1 MFIIA
6 KAGTGK
12 TTTLTKLAELVK
24 DREVLY
30 LVYNKKNEEEA
41 KQKFPNATVKTANA
55 FCGDIVKNLYKPGGQ
70 WRRKNKETGRYEM
83 VEKLGKY
90 NFDKDINVIKNKF
103 KFNNLNE
110 KE

>member
-41 KQKFPNATVKTANA
+41 K
-55 FCGDIVKNLYKPGGQ
+55 
-70 WRRKNKETGRYEM
+70 
-83 VEKLGKY
+83 
-90 NFDKDINVIKNKF
+90 
-103 KFNNLNE
+103 
-110 KE
+110 

>member
-1 MFIIA
+1 
-6 KAGTGK
+6 
-12 TTTLTKLAELVK
+12 
-24 DREVLY
+24 
-30 LVYNKKNEEEA
+30 
-41 KQKFPNATVKTANA
+41 
-55 FCGDIVKNLYKPGGQ
+55 
-70 WRRKNKETGRYEM
+70 M